1 MNPVSLSLCVIPFL
15 SLMVSATGYPPL
27 FSPPPVRPPTL
38 STAFT
43 PKSKFLAPGKLI
55 FFFQFLQAGGRWE
68 KFLRDCP
75 LHYTGNRGSG
85 TLNLMVTSD
94 ATRVSKPP

>member
-1 MNPVSLSLCVIPFL
+1 
-15 SLMVSATGYPPL
+15 
-27 FSPPPVRPPTL
+27 
-38 STAFT
+38 
-43 PKSKFLAPGKLI
+43 LI